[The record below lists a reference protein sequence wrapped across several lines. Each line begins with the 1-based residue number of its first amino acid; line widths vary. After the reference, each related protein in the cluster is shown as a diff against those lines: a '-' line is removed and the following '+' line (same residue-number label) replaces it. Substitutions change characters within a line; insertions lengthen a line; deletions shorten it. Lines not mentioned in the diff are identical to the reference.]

1 MLNFILRKRRRE
13 TIINYLMRTTY
24 VRSERM
30 KNFLIDYIEE
40 IVFFIALVLISISA
54 YFVNISLGFFI
65 NGLVLLAVEYK
76 IKQIKKEIARKG

>member
-1 MLNFILRKRRRE
+1 
-13 TIINYLMRTTY
+13 
-24 VRSERM
+24 M

-76 IKQIKKEIARKG
+76 IKQINNNTY

>member
-1 MLNFILRKRRRE
+1 
-13 TIINYLMRTTY
+13 MRTTY
-24 VRSERM
+24 VRGERM

-40 IVFFIALVLISISA
+40 IVFFIALILISMSA

>member
-1 MLNFILRKRRRE
+1 
-13 TIINYLMRTTY
+13 MRTTY